1 MMRFGS
7 TTVMFA
13 LLLGAAPA
21 LAQESPGILP
31 MPQSTEK
38 ATDARAQAAKYALR
52 RKAAPRI
59 AAPETVAVKP
69 VTPNAEPVKSG
80 SPTAEAAEISA

>member
-1 MMRFGS
+1 MANMMRFGS

-31 MPQSTEK
+31 VPQSTEK
-38 ATDARAQAAKYALR
+38 ATEPRARKQRNTRCDGRLR
-52 RKAAPRI
+52 LVSQRP
-59 AAPETVAVKP
+59 KP
-69 VTPNAEPVKSG
+69 LP
-80 SPTAEAAEISA
+80 